1 MQRRAA
7 TAFVLLFLVLGAGSY
22 GLIATAQQPQ
32 VAFEDPEHRLSV
44 GDQLTVDNRQYTV
57 SSLSA
62 QEEGG
67 DHGGG
72 TTVTYSGALEWTN
85 DSATYTETWATGD
98 VVTADGFEGNVTV
111 ENTTDPDRFT
121 LVEPIDRSAV
131 LANDSAADNETVTRD
146 GEEFVVVTEGNE
158 TRLVPAGE
166 YFPDPETRMLS
177 EGGTVDYAGN
187 QTTVGNVT
195 RSEVPVSWTA
205 PRTNTVELSN
215 EANVTLAD
223 QTFFVYFTSDSEVVL
238 ESSYSVYASQTAQIA
253 DFTRIQNGLWGISI
267 LSGVSAVMLIGM
279 AFMPSR
285 Y

>member
-32 VAFEDPEHRLSV
+32 VTFEDPDHRLSV
-44 GDQLTVDNRQYTV
+44 GDRFTVDDRQYTV
-57 SSLSA
+57 TSLTA
-62 QEEGG
+62 EEEGG

-72 TTVTYSGALEWTN
+72 TSVTYSGAVEWTN
-85 DSATYTETWATGD
+85 DSATYTEAWASGD

-121 LVEPIDRSAV
+121 LVEPIDRSAI

-158 TRLVPAGE
+158 TRLVPASE
-166 YFPDPETRMLS
+166 YFPTPKTRTFS
-177 EGGTVDYAGN
+177 EGDTIDYAGN

-195 RSEVPVSWTA
+195 GGEVPVSWTA
-205 PRTNTVELSN
+205 PRTNTIELAN
-215 EANVTLAD
+215 EANETFGGQD
-223 QTFFVYFTSDSEVVL
+223 FFVYFTSDSEVVL
-238 ESSYSVYASQTAQIA
+238 VSDYSVYADQTAEM
-253 DFTRIQNGLWGISI
+253 DDHTRLQNGLWGVSI